1 MLVRMRTAGVTPRI
15 APSLSMLTQV
25 TYLVQLA
32 QGFDHE
38 VPSAVS
44 FSGRRGHPLLG
55 GWVLPHI
62 RS

>member
-1 MLVRMRTAGVTPRI
+1 MLVWMRTAGVTPRI
-15 APSLSMLTQV
+15 TPSLSMLTQM

-38 VPSAVS
+38 VPSAVP
-44 FSGRRGHPLLG
+44 FSGRSGHPLLG
-55 GWVLPHI
+55 GWALPRI